1 MSIPTRDQAQ
11 AILRELRAPAWLLRH
26 SIAVSEIAAF
36 LAARIRE
43 HRSDLP
49 ADLPETAALL
59 HDVDKTPPL
68 KALRSALGHGTAGA
82 SWIAGRGYAE
92 LGPAIASHPATRLAD
107 EAEFNRWFQ
116 HASPTELIVAYADK
130 RAAQELVSMDER
142 FAKWKAN
149 HPERAQ
155 QIALG
160 RTLADRIERAVCD
173 AAGISPTDVRR
184 L

>member
-11 AILRELRAPAWLLRH
+11 TILHELHAPAWLLRH
-26 SIAVSEIAAF
+26 SIAVSEVAAF

-43 HRSDLP
+43 PRSDLP

-68 KALRSALGHGTAGA
+68 KPLRVALGHGTAGA
-82 SWIAGRGYAE
+82 AWIAGRGYPE
-92 LGPAIASHPATRLAD
+92 LAPAIASHPATRLAD

-130 RAAQELVSMDER
+130 RAAQQLVPMSER
-142 FAKWKAN
+142 FDKWEQN
-149 HPERAQ
+149 HPERAN
-155 QIALG
+155 QIAHG
-160 RTLADRIERAVCD
+160 RILAERLDRHVCD
-173 AAGISPTDVRR
+173 AAGIAPADVQR